1 MINICFFAIIK
12 LSYVGRQRMEKVS
25 NKMKRNQR
33 IVYIS
38 QYFVSN
44 PNKLIGLSYFSD
56 FFKAAKSSISE
67 DIDFVR
73 GIFFENSIG
82 EIETVSGVQGGM
94 IFRPKMSE
102 VEVQQLLEKLTIAL
116 SEGKRILPGNYVY
129 LADLLQD
136 PELLDSIAK
145 LIATKY
151 QYQEIDAVVTIE
163 TKGIGLCVAVAKYL
177 NVPHVVVR
185 RSSSDMDGSAISVNY
200 VSGSHQRLSKME
212 LSKVSLKPG
221 SKVLIIDD
229 FLRNGG
235 TMMGLMNLIEEFDC
249 KTVGICVFIESTY
262 RDHQPMPEYTS
273 LLKVEIVYDKNASRF
288 VLESERGSFFK

>member
-1 MINICFFAIIK
+1 M
-12 LSYVGRQRMEKVS
+12 MEKVS

-38 QYFVSN
+38 QYFVTH
-44 PNKLIGLSYFSD
+44 PNQLISLSYFSEYFD
-56 FFKAAKSSISE
+56 CAKSSISE
-67 DIDFVR
+67 DVDFVR
-73 GIFFENSIG
+73 EIFQLNEIG
-82 EIETVSGVQGGM
+82 NIQTISGVQGGM
-94 IFRPKMSE
+94 VYRPSLPKKDE
-102 VEVQQLLEKLTIAL
+102 ENLLQEIIERL

-136 PELLDSIAK
+136 PQLLDQIAR

-151 QYQEIDAVVTIE
+151 QSLDLNAVVTIE

-185 RSSSDMDGSAISVNY
+185 RSSSDMDGSTISVNY
-200 VSGSHQRLSKME
+200 VSGSHQRVSKME
-212 LSKVSLKPG
+212 LSKASLKPG

-235 TMMGLMNLIEEFDC
+235 TMLGVMSLIEEFDC
-249 KTVGICVFIESTY
+249 QTAAICVFVESTY
-262 RDHQPMPEYTS
+262 RDHQPMPDYHS
-273 LLKVEIVYDKNASRF
+273 LLKVEIVYNKELSRF
-288 VLESERGSFFK
+288 ELQSAPGTFFN